1 MLKLKNKEKIQ
12 SKILSIVPV
21 IFIFFILISFLIIS
35 STSCSSILGGSVAA
49 KTDVAGNQESSTGNE
64 ENANGD
70 TIAQETP
77 PVEEVDFTNATIGAE
92 IKGYIPSYMLTD
104 KDNFIKIEI
113 TNTSDFAWRTDR
125 PNLVRIGYHYYGQD
139 VDFTDYDRTA
149 RSELPQEVN
158 PGETVTIDV
167 LINDIKNEGTY
178 IIQIDPVM
186 EGSNIAENNFWFSS
200 KGVSMLEGPA
210 YFGPG
215 GK

>member
-12 SKILSIVPV
+12 SKILSVMTIT
-21 IFIFFILISFLIIS
+21 FIFFMIIAFLIIS
-35 STSCSSILGGSVAA
+35 STSCSSILGGTATA
-49 KTDVAGNQESSTGNE
+49 KTDVSTNQTDTNKE
-64 ENANGD
+64 ENTNSG
-70 TIAQETP
+70 TTAQET
-77 PVEEVDFTNATIGAE
+77 VAEVDFVNATIGAE

-113 TNTSDFAWRTDR
+113 TNTSDFTWRTDK

-139 VDFTDYDRTA
+139 VDFTSYDQTA
-149 RSELPQEVN
+149 RTVLPQEVK
-158 PGETVTIDV
+158 PGETVTVDV

-178 IIQIDPVM
+178 VIQIDPVM

-210 YFGPG
+210 YFGPS

>member
-1 MLKLKNKEKIQ
+1 MLKLNNKEKIQ
-12 SKILSIVPV
+12 SKTLSV
-21 IFIFFILISFLIIS
+21 IAVTFIFFILIAFLIIS
-35 STSCSSILGGSVAA
+35 STSCSSILGGSTTV
-49 KTDVAGNQESSTGNE
+49 KTDVGASQESYSGNE

-70 TIAQETP
+70 TIAQETS
-77 PVEEVDFTNATIGAE
+77 PVEEVDFTNAIIGAE

-104 KDNFIKIEI
+104 KDNIIKIEI
-113 TNTSDFAWRTDR
+113 TNTSDFVWRTDR

-139 VDFTDYDRTA
+139 VDFVDYDRTA
-149 RSELPQEVN
+149 RSVLPQEVN

-178 IIQIDPVM
+178 VIQIDPVM
-186 EGSNIAENNFWFSS
+186 EGSNIAEHNFWFSS

-210 YFGPG
+210 YFGPS